1 MIIRESSLGLASEL
15 ALPLAPEG
23 CPALAIG
30 FAQRAMASSGLI
42 NVHQC
47 PRSVAVVDPIL
58 RRAERMLRAK
68 DAEVLA
74 VSLKPMRI
82 ADPRS
87 PRRTALIAQFLVA
100 HLSRARTSCS
110 ERRVTFALKAL
121 DVLAILTSV
130 QMYGKRAH
138 AS

>member
-30 FAQRAMASSGLI
+30 FAQMAMASSGLI

-68 DAEVLA
+68 LAEVLA
-74 VSLKPMRI
+74 VSFNPMRM
-82 ADPRS
+82 AEPRL
-87 PRRTALIAQFLVA
+87 PRRTALIAQWLAA
-100 HLSRARTSCS
+100 HLSSAKTSCS
-110 ERRVTFALKAL
+110 EKRETFARKAL
-121 DVLAILTSV
+121 DVLI
-130 QMYGKRAH
+130 
-138 AS
+138 